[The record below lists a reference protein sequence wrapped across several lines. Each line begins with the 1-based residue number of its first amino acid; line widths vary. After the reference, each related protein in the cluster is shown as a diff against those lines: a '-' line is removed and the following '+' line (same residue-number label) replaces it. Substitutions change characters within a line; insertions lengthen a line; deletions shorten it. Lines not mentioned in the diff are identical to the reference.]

1 MMTEA
6 ELAVVRRA
14 FAMQILAA
22 VGVDNPPLE
31 AAYAAVPRENFSGQG
46 PWQIFR
52 WRMAYRPTPTADP
65 VYLYTDDLVGLIP
78 ERRVNNGQPSL
89 HAHLINQAAP
99 KKGEHVVHVG
109 TGAGY
114 YTAIMAHLVGATGR
128 VTGIEFDAELARR
141 ARANCAGAKNV
152 EIVEGDGAVA
162 PFATADVIYVNAG
175 VTRPI
180 DNWLDRLNDGGRMIL
195 PLTTDQ
201 AFGDL
206 NRTPNQ
212 MINQGAVLRIEKK
225 GGDYFAKWISGVA
238 IIPCAGARDEESERA
253 LAKALAGGRLNEVT
267 RLYRHD
273 NVADDDCWLRGA
285 GWCLAYR

>member
-6 ELAVVRRA
+6 ELAIVRRA

-22 VGVDNPPLE
+22 VGVDNANLQ
-31 AAYAAVPRENFSGQG
+31 AAYAAVPRENFSGRG

-52 WRMAYRPTPTADP
+52 WRMAYRPTPSADP

-99 KKGEHVVHVG
+99 KPGEHVVHVG

-114 YTAIMAHLVGATGR
+114 YTAIMAHLVGASGR
-128 VTGIEFDAELARR
+128 VTGIEFDPELARR
-141 ARANCAGAKNV
+141 ARENLAKAKNV
-152 EIVEGDGAVA
+152 EIVEGDGAAVA
-162 PFATADVIYVNAG
+162 FEHADVIYVNAG
-175 VTRPI
+175 VTRPADI
-180 DNWLDRLNDGGRMIL
+180 WLDRLNHGGRMLL
-195 PLTTDQ
+195 PFTTDQ
-201 AFGDL
+201 GFGDL
-206 NRTPNQ
+206 NRTPAQ

-238 IIPCAGARDEESERA
+238 IIPCAGARDEGSERA
-253 LAKALAGGRLNEVT
+253 LAKSLAGGRLNEVT

-273 NVADDDCWLRGA
+273 NVADDDCWLRGS
-285 GWCLAYR
+285 GWSLAYR